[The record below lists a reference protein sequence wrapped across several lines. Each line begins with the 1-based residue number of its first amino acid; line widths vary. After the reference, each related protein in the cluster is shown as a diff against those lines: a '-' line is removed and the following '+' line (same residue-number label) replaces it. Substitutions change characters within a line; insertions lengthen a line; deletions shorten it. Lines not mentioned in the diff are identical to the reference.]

1 MNELKGLPLSHE
13 MTQATGPQEC
23 HATTLPSR
31 WQERSCAVPPKAM
44 HCAEPSTEVL
54 HWAHT
59 SSGASALRWQ
69 QLPAHI
75 HSTEAARIHG
85 ASLLPGT
92 LTPTLLAHR
101 CVRVY
106 FLICIYKQKE
116 NKRNIWGNKG
126 LPCLFRPGFSVEIVT
141 RNMTGV
147 LRQWAP
153 APPTFTQLLHQH
165 YK

>member
-31 WQERSCAVPPKAM
+31 WEERSCAVPPKAM
-44 HCAEPSTEVL
+44 HCAEPGTEVL

-59 SSGASALRWQ
+59 SSGASALRRQ